1 MAREKYKTLTE
12 QMFYILICLRN
23 ECCGVDIMKMV
34 AEITENRVT
43 IGPGTLYTLLD
54 NFVSEKMIV
63 ETKVE
68 NRKKSYV
75 ITDIGKEML
84 DKEYKRLH
92 FLIYDFDRMDKQ
104 EKLWKQQKD

>member
-12 QMFYILICLRN
+12 QMFYILLCLKN

-43 IGPGTLYTLLD
+43 VGAGTLYTLLD

-68 NRKKSYV
+68 NRKKSYIV
-75 ITDIGKEML
+75 TDLGNEML
-84 DKEYKRLH
+84 DREYKRLKS
-92 FLIYDFDRMDKQ
+92 LISDFDRMD
-104 EKLWKQQKD
+104 ER